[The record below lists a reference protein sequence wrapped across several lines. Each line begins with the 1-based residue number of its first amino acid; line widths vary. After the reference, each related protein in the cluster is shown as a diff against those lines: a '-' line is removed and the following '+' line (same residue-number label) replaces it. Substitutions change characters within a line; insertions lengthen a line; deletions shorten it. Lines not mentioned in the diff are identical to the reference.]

1 MTKLVVHISDDN
13 TAAITTTAKGIS
25 AYKEYISAMNKFSE
39 SSGTAIKNVDY
50 PSFTLS
56 SEYSDDS
63 IVDYVQYT
71 LKEYYHDAV
80 TKDEITDELGAI
92 TFTYTWQ

>member
-1 MTKLVVHISDDN
+1 MTKLVVHIPDDN
-13 TAAITTTAKGIS
+13 TAVITTSAKGTS

-39 SSGTAIKNVDY
+39 SIGTSIKNVDY

-71 LKEYYHDAV
+71 LKEYYFDAI
-80 TKDEITDELGAI
+80 TKDEVTDEVGAI
-92 TFTYTWQ
+92 TFTYTW